1 MTQHLYRF
9 KAWWLT
15 RSLVMR
21 IIIINV
27 AILFAGRIAGVI
39 ISASTG
45 QNASIVFD
53 WLAMPPSGRAW
64 LMKPWTAI
72 TYMFT
77 QEDVWHA
84 VLNMLWLYGF
94 ATIFRMACTSRQL
107 LGLYLLGGLS
117 GAAIYALAAYT
128 DQAAAGS
135 GLLGSSAAVLAIITA
150 TAIIMPDFQVR
161 VFLLGMVRIKWIA
174 LILAALFLA
183 GNAPGTVSALTHAAG
198 IAAGA
203 VFGLQMRRGHDMTAP
218 LNRLLDSLANM
229 LRPRRPDP
237 WRQHKTDR
245 TTTPPQRHNVDDV
258 LEKIRHSGYSSL
270 SDDEKRRFFD
280 FTNRRN

>member
-1 MTQHLYRF
+1 MAHYLYRF

-27 AILFAGRIAGVI
+27 AILFVGRIAGVI

-84 VLNMLWLYGF
+84 ALNMLWLYGF

-183 GNAPGTVSALTHAAG
+183 GSRPDTVSALTHAAG

-237 WRQHKTDR
+237 WRQRKTGR
-245 TTTPPQRHNVDDV
+245 TTAPPQSHNVDDV